1 MAHLKIPL
9 FVVLIGI
16 VAFASP
22 AAAQN
27 PSTGTPAIHWWEQLS
42 QPYQARIVPLVS
54 LENSPRLES
63 LLSGGKLSLSLDDAI
78 ALALEN
84 NLDVALQR
92 FDADIASSDQLRAS
106 AGVAL
111 RGVPL
116 TVGEAPLGMGSPA
129 GPILNLPVTGSPFS
143 SSVLT
148 SLPELN
154 SILSSQSSAA
164 ITGPTPL
171 SNGPFIPSFEPSI
184 VGSLN
189 RSRQALPQVNPA
201 SVGTT
206 TLRGNSTLGNLGF
219 QKAFTTGTQL
229 FAGFNA
235 NSQNS
240 NATSNLYNP
249 WTTSSFSLNLTQP
262 LMRGFGRSVNRRY
275 ILIARNDLHVSD
287 LVFREQVISTVAGVV
302 RLYFDLVSLQEDVQV
317 KQQTLALVQRLYD
330 DNKVK
335 VDQGT
340 IAPIELVRAQA
351 QMASARQDFANSQG
365 FELQQELVLK
375 SVLTRRGT
383 EDPLVRDARIIP
395 STEIE
400 IPAHDD
406 VQPIQDLIAAAY
418 KNRPELEE
426 GRLQLA
432 NSEIGVNASRNALL
446 PEVDFV
452 ASAQNNGFAGQWN
465 SLGASGTTLLDP
477 AFLGGIGT
485 ALAQDFRHDYPAYA
499 VGIQLNLPLHN
510 HVAEA
515 DYARDQ
521 IQLRQTQVRFQQLQ
535 NQIRLEVES
544 ALIALQRSRSAY
556 DAATEARKLQEQ
568 SLQIEMEK
576 FDSGVSTS
584 FLVMQYQS
592 FLAQAQS
599 TEVAAKS
606 SYVKAKTALER
617 AIGMTLENHHI
628 SLDEAFRGQVSRP
641 PTPVGRNAKTQG
653 PPQANR

>member
-16 VAFASP
+16 VAFASS

-27 PSTGTPAIHWWEQLS
+27 PSTGAPAVHWWEQL
-42 QPYQARIVPLVS
+42 QRPYQARIVPPVS
-54 LENSPRLES
+54 FENSPRLVS

-84 NLDVALQR
+84 NLDVELQR

-106 AGVAL
+106 AGAGL

-129 GPILNLPVTGSPFS
+129 GPILNLPATGSPSS

-148 SLPELN
+148 NLPELN
-154 SILSSQSSAA
+154 SILQSQSSAA

-171 SNGPFIPSFEPSI
+171 SNGPFIPSFEPSV

-189 RSRQALPQVNPA
+189 RSRQAIPQINPA

-206 TLRGNSTLGNLGF
+206 TLRGSSTLGNLGF
-219 QKAFTTGTQL
+219 QKAFSTGTQL

-240 NATSNLYNP
+240 NSASSLYNP
-249 WTTSSFSLNLTQP
+249 WATSSFSLNLTQP

-395 STEIE
+395 TTEIE

-452 ASAQNNGFAGQWN
+452 VSAQNNGLGGQWN
-465 SLGASGTTLLDP
+465 SLAASGTTWLDP

-485 ALAQDFRHDYPAYA
+485 ALAQDFRHDYPAYGI
-499 VGIQLNLPLHN
+499 GIQLNLPLHN

-628 SLDEAFRGQVSRP
+628 SLDEAFRGALSRP
-641 PTPVGRNAKTQG
+641 PAPIGRNTKTQV

>member
-1 MAHLKIPL
+1 MAHLKIPS
-9 FVVLIGI
+9 FIVLIGI
-16 VAFASP
+16 VVFASS
-22 AAAQN
+22 ASAQSSS
-27 PSTGTPAIHWWEQLS
+27 PGTPPIHWWEQL
-42 QPYQARIVPLVS
+42 QRPYQANVVPPVS
-54 LENSPRLES
+54 FENSPRLEN

-84 NLDVALQR
+84 NLDVELQR

-106 AGVAL
+106 AGATL

-116 TVGEAPLGMGSPA
+116 TVGEAPSGMGSPA
-129 GPILNLPVTGSPFS
+129 GPILNLPATGSPFS
-143 SSVLT
+143 SSVT
-148 SLPELN
+148 TNLPELN
-154 SILSSQSSAA
+154 SILQSQSSAA

-171 SNGPFIPSFEPSI
+171 SNGPFIPSFEPSV

-189 RSRQALPQVNPA
+189 WSRQAVPQVNPA

-206 TLRGNSTLGNLGF
+206 VLTGNSTQGNLGF

-240 NATSNLYNP
+240 NSTANLYNP
-249 WTTSSFSLNLTQP
+249 WASSSFSLNLTQP

-275 ILIARNDLHVSD
+275 ILVARNDLHVSD
-287 LVFREQVISTVAGVV
+287 LVFREQVISTVAGVI

-383 EDPLVRDARIIP
+383 ADPLVRDARIVP
-395 STEIE
+395 TTEID
-400 IPAHDD
+400 ISAHDD
-406 VQPIQDLIAAAY
+406 VQPIQDLVAAAY

-446 PEVDFV
+446 PEVDFMV
-452 ASAQNNGFAGQWN
+452 SAQNNGLGGQWN
-465 SLGASGTTLLDP
+465 SLSAPGVAWPDF
-477 AFLGGIGT
+477 AFLGGFGNS
-485 ALAQDFRHDYPAYA
+485 LAQVFRHDYPAYE

-521 IQLRQTQVRFQQLQ
+521 IQFRQTQVRFQQLQ

-556 DAATEARKLQEQ
+556 DAAAEARKLQEQ
-568 SLQIEMEK
+568 SLEIEMEK

-628 SLDEAFRGQVSRP
+628 SLDEAFRGEVSRP
-641 PTPVGRNAKTQG
+641 PAPIGRNAKTQG
-653 PPQANR
+653 PPQPNR

>member
-1 MAHLKIPL
+1 MAHLKIL
-9 FVVLIGI
+9 FFIVLIGI
-16 VAFASP
+16 VIFASP
-22 AAAQN
+22 
-27 PSTGTPAIHWWEQLS
+27 SPAGHWWDQLT
-42 QPYQARIVPLVS
+42 QPYQAKGVPPVS
-54 LENSPRLES
+54 LENSQRLGN
-63 LLSGGKLSLSLDDAI
+63 LLSGGKISLSLEDAI
-78 ALALEN
+78 SLALEN
-84 NLDVALQR
+84 NLDIALQR

-106 AGVAL
+106 SGAAL

-116 TVGEAPLGMGSPA
+116 TVGEVPSGMGSPA
-129 GPILNLPVTGSPFS
+129 GPILNLPATGSPFS

-148 SLPELN
+148 NLPELN
-154 SILSSQSSAA
+154 SILPSQASAA

-171 SNGPFIPSFEPSI
+171 SNGPLIPSLEPSL

-189 RSRQALPQVNPA
+189 RQRQAFPQVNPA

-206 TLRGNSTLGNLGF
+206 VLRGNSTLGNLGF
-219 QKAFTTGTQL
+219 QKGFTTGTQL
-229 FAGFNA
+229 FAGYSG

-240 NATSNLYNP
+240 NSTANLYNP
-249 WTTSSFSLNLTQP
+249 WATSSFSLNLTQP

-275 ILIARNDLHVSD
+275 ILIARNDMRVSN
-287 LVFREQVISTVAGVV
+287 LVFRQQVISTVAGVI

-317 KQQTLALVQRLYD
+317 KQQTLALVQRLID

-375 SVLTRRGT
+375 SVLTKRGT
-383 EDPLVRDARIIP
+383 EDPLVRDARIVP
-395 STEIE
+395 TTEID

-406 VQPIQDLIAAAY
+406 VQPIQELIAAAY

-426 GRLQLA
+426 GQLQLA

-452 ASAQNNGFAGQWN
+452 ASAQNNGLGGQWN
-465 SLGASGTTLLDP
+465 SLTAQGATFLDSS
-477 AFLGGIGT
+477 FIGGIGNS
-485 ALAQDFRHDYPAYA
+485 LAQVFRHDYPAYG

-521 IQLRQTQVRFQQLQ
+521 IQLRETQVRFQQLQ

-568 SLQIEMEK
+568 SLQIELEK
-576 FDSGVSTS
+576 FDSGVSTN
-584 FLVMQYQS
+584 FLVLQYQS

-617 AIGMTLENHHI
+617 ATGMTLENHHI
-628 SLDEAFRGQVSRP
+628 SMDDAIRGEVSRP
-641 PTPVGRNAKTQG
+641 PAPIGRNDKIPG
-653 PPQANR
+653 PPKENR